1 MGYENLSNNADE
13 LALMAKMLARRAN
26 EKEREMNVLLEQLDK
41 VNAKLHALNGGAPT
55 APTC

>member
-1 MGYENLSNNADE
+1 MGYENLSNNSDE
-13 LALMAKMLARRAN
+13 LTLMAKMLARRAN

-41 VNAKLHALNGGAPT
+41 VNAKLQRLNGGAPT